1 MSEFDLTEGVEPEEQ
16 PDPEEFAPS
25 DPGADSADTGTHYD
39 ELGEPDATPQD
50 LEPVD
55 GTEE

>member
-1 MSEFDLTEGVEPEEQ
+1 MSEFDLTEDIVPDEQ
-16 PDPEEFAPS
+16 PDEEEFEPS

-39 ELGEPDATPQD
+39 ELGEPDATPLD